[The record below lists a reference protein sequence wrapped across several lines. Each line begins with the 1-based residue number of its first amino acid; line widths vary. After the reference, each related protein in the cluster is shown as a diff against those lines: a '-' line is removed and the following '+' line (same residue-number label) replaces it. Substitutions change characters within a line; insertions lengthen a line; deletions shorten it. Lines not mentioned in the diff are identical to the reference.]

1 MPRAVRIGLELMPEL
16 LKGGLGIA
24 DFTLSVFRVS
34 PVSGIWVG
42 PRSIS
47 RSFAPADPDAHAHP
61 QSAHLASSL
70 S

>member
-1 MPRAVRIGLELMPEL
+1 MPEL
-16 LKGGLGIA
+16 LKRRPGIA

-42 PRSIS
+42 PRGIS
-47 RSFAPADPDAHAHP
+47 RSFAPADPDAHAHR